1 MKSETT
7 FISYSRADS
16 DFVIKLAQDLRQA
29 GVSVWL
35 DQIDIS
41 PGERWDKS
49 VQNAL
54 KNCSS
59 LLVVYSPNSVAS
71 DNVMDE
77 VYYVLGEKRKVIPIL
92 YRACEVPFR
101 LQRLQYIDFTENHAL
116 GMKKLVPL
124 MVNGINVPILAP
136 TSKTS
141 SNKESNPENTVTKNN
156 NISKK
161 NVAEDVDIEVE
172 GNITIGDKRD
182 DGKQYDQKNV
192 VKKGKL
198 KSKGDFNLG
207 DS

>member
-124 MVNGINVPILAP
+124 MVNGINVPILTP

-192 VKKGKL
+192 IKKGKL
-198 KSKGDFNLG
+198 KSKGDFKLG

>member
-16 DFVIKLAQDLRQA
+16 DFVIKLAQDRRQA

-124 MVNGINVPILAP
+124 MVNGINVPILTP

-161 NVAEDVDIEVE
+161 NVAEDVDI
-172 GNITIGDKRD
+172 
-182 DGKQYDQKNV
+182 
-192 VKKGKL
+192 
-198 KSKGDFNLG
+198 
-207 DS
+207 

>member
-1 MKSETT
+1 MKPETT

-71 DNVMDE
+71 ENVMDE

-101 LQRLQYIDFTENHAL
+101 LQRLQYIDFTENHVL
-116 GMKKLVPL
+116 GMQKLVSL
-124 MVNGINVPILAP
+124 MVNGINVPIVTA

-141 SNKESNPENTVTKNN
+141 SKKESNPETTVTKKNN
-156 NISKK
+156 LSKK

-172 GNITIGDKRD
+172 GNIAIGDKRD
-182 DGKQYDQKNV
+182 DGKHYDQKNV
-192 VKKGKL
+192 VKKSKFKG
-198 KSKGDFNLG
+198 KGDFNLG

>member
-1 MKSETT
+1 
-7 FISYSRADS
+7 
-16 DFVIKLAQDLRQA
+16 
-29 GVSVWL
+29 
-35 DQIDIS
+35 
-41 PGERWDKS
+41 
-49 VQNAL
+49 
-54 KNCSS
+54 
-59 LLVVYSPNSVAS
+59 
-71 DNVMDE
+71 
-77 VYYVLGEKRKVIPIL
+77 LGEKRKVIPIL

-124 MVNGINVPILAP
+124 MVNGINVPILTP

-192 VKKGKL
+192 IKKGKL

>member
-141 SNKESNPENTVTKNN
+141 SNKESNPETTVTKNN
-156 NISKK
+156 NLSKK